1 LSLSQNK
8 RMKSNNDARR
18 GIFQRKPS

>member
-18 GIFQRKPS
+18 GIFQRKSS